1 MKEIEFKGKMY
12 IEIDGGMVPLS
23 TEIANVT
30 TEWEPSEET
39 ISPRFPYE
47 GTLTM
52 TDFKAPISLKHLDK
66 FKIIRMG
73 GKMI

>member
-12 IEIDGGMVPLS
+12 IEIDGGVVPIN
-23 TEIANVT
+23 TEIQNVT

-47 GTLTM
+47 GTLTVK
-52 TDFKAPISLKHLDK
+52 DFGMPISLKHLDK